1 MKKCT
6 VIINPQSGKGLNET
20 KVVEFQKILYEYKYD
35 ARIIFTLYRHHAEEI
50 ISKLDDDTDLVIS
63 VGGDGTFSEVMNGNL
78 KREKRLL
85 LAHLPVGT
93 ANDIGHMYG
102 LGNDLLNNLKLILE
116 GEVKKI
122 DIGLINSRAFTY
134 VASYGKF
141 MDIPYKTPQELKK
154 RIGYMAYMIEIL
166 KRAFTRIPMHEITF
180 TIDGVKHK
188 GKYTFILISNANRIA
203 GIDNFYNDIK
213 LDDYKFEVMLCSIK
227 KKIDILKAIYTLKT
241 SDISYVS
248 GIELYKCSEMK
259 IIFKDKDKAWC
270 VDGEEFEDHKN
281 DCDIKLKKGIQMLIP
296 KQNIDKLFIEK

>member
-6 VIINPQSGKGLNET
+6 VIINPNSGKGLNENR
-20 KVVEFQKILYEYKYD
+20 VVEFQKILYEYGYD

-50 ISKLDDDTDLVIS
+50 ISKLDNDIDLVIS
-63 VGGDGTFSEVMNGNL
+63 VGGDGTFSEVMNGNM
-78 KREKRLL
+78 KREKMLV

-93 ANDIGHMYG
+93 TNDIGHMYG
-102 LGNDLLNNLKLILE
+102 LGNNLINNLKLILE
-116 GEVKKI
+116 GEVKEV
-122 DIGLINSRAFTY
+122 DIGLINNHAFTY

-154 RIGYMAYMIEIL
+154 KIGYMAYMIEIL

-180 TIDGVKHK
+180 SIDGVKHK

-203 GIDNFYNDIK
+203 GIDNFYNNIK
-213 LDDYKFEVMLCSIK
+213 LNDYKFEVMLCSLK

-248 GIELYKCSEMK
+248 GIELYKCSNME

-270 VDGEEFEDHKN
+270 VDGEEFEDNKN
-281 DCDIKLKKGIQMLIP
+281 DYEIKLQKGIKMLIP
-296 KQNIDKLFIEK
+296 KENIDKLFD